1 MKRLNKFSRLP
12 QEDQTLILNL
22 CDKLPY
28 KDVAEQ
34 IARPRSEG
42 GLDFTTCVSALCK
55 FNTSYHPDVIATE
68 AIGQYSAAI
77 QINHQAHGEANFE
90 AILSLVQTRILTA
103 LRAGKSVADLDREF
117 RNLQR
122 VQKCFLAE
130 VKYRDKNERTQEAY
144 LNHIKLISP
153 GMDEADFIDNT
164 LEDDP
169 GAGGTTAEDF
179 QEEPTQL
186 DLDLD
191 YARTLP
197 APLVSRYSSF
207 FRAAARIVATRM
219 AAKDKEAFL
228 KVHNISP
235 AFALPELQNPTPE
248 SLLALQ
254 KKLEAAEIQR
264 RKTQEISREI
274 STQNTSKT
282 PAISTISNNFHSPET
297 KGGVQ

>member
-22 CDKLPY
+22 CEKLPY
-28 KDVAEQ
+28 KVVAEQ

-55 FNTSYHPDVIATE
+55 FNTSHHPDVIATE

-77 QINHQAHGEANFE
+77 QINHQAHGEGNSE

-122 VQKCFLAE
+122 VQKCFLAD
-130 VKYRDKNERTQEAY
+130 VKYRDKNDRVQEAY
-144 LNHIKLISP
+144 LNHVKRIAP
-153 GMDEADFIDNT
+153 TEEEADFIDNT
-164 LEDDP
+164 IENDP
-169 GAGGTTAEDF
+169 GAGNATIDDF
-179 QEEPTQL
+179 ECELTQL
-186 DLDLD
+186 EVDKEHALSFPAGQLF
-191 YARTLP
+191 RTTTFL
-197 APLVSRYSSF
+197 RD
-207 FRAAARIVATRM
+207 AARIVAARTLAENKRQ
-219 AAKDKEAFL
+219 FL
-228 KVHNISP
+228 VNNNVNP

-254 KKLEAAEIQR
+254 RKLEAAEIQR
-264 RKTQEISREI
+264 RKTQEIS
-274 STQNTSKT
+274 TQNTPKT
-282 PAISTISNNFHSPET
+282 PAISSISNNFHSPEA
-297 KGGVQ
+297 KGSTV